1 MGEPSSQWTGWTRQL
16 PRRTVQEGR
25 EHVGLWG
32 PNGRPFCS
40 RSAAHASP
48 PSAAAGLGSF
58 AFLPGR
64 ALVNASR
71 GRWAAQS
78 RRRCR
83 SACVAPTGR
92 GSTCAAGLGMGS
104 LLDDD
109 YLSGNGTGG
118 GAVLVEPAAWSQSV
132 GCAKP
137 WGTGALR
144 GSFVVA
150 KASFGIAQAP
160 RETRAENHHTV
171 TTTTRQASAAAI
183 SFQLRLG
190 RPSRALQIDYDG

>member
-1 MGEPSSQWTGWTRQL
+1 MRDCGAGPTGRLSEGGEGVSTLTHPTRDPPTPSI
-16 PRRTVQEGR
+16 P
-25 EHVGLWG
+25 
-32 PNGRPFCS
+32 
-40 RSAAHASP
+40 HASP
-48 PSAAAGLGSF
+48 PSADAGLGSF

-132 GCAKP
+132 GCATS